1 MLSRPYIPHLPLVA
15 MRFNISTPILR
26 EKLNSIL
33 RQLNSSCFKM
43 SVFTGVDAHTIF
55 VVLNLTDED
64 LEKEATAIGFPAML
78 HSISAKAPFSPENK
92 GNIEPFLPKDK

>member
-43 SVFTGVDAHTIF
+43 SVFKGVDAHTIF